1 MATCSSSSPVRDRR
15 PGRTNRGVRTTDW
28 RPASDA
34 GRGHDRFEPRC
45 AVSVDTHNRVRSA
58 AVPLPR
64 AHGDCLLLF
73 VDSRGMIVD
82 SRGTAT
88 MPKPSDLLQG
98 TLDLLILRTI
108 ARKPLHGW
116 GIAKRIQT
124 LSGDT
129 LSVGQ
134 GSLYPALHRLEN
146 QGWICAEWEDSDL
159 GRPAKVYSLTPEG
172 RKQLEREL
180 KSWNRLS
187 SAVRLLIQNA

>member
-1 MATCSSSSPVRDRR
+1 VRQDSP
-15 PGRTNRGVRTTDW
+15 
-28 RPASDA
+28 
-34 GRGHDRFEPRC
+34 
-45 AVSVDTHNRVRSA
+45 
-58 AVPLPR
+58 
-64 AHGDCLLLF
+64 LLV
-73 VDSRGMIVD
+73 VDSRGMID
-82 SRGTAT
+82 DNRGIDN

-98 TLDLLILRTI
+98 TLDLLILKTI

-116 GIAKRIQT
+116 GVAKRIQT

-146 QGWICAEWEDSDL
+146 QGWICGDWEESDL

-187 SAVRLLIQNA
+187 SAVHLLIQNA